1 MSRYLLLLI
10 LAFPCHAQLNFMR
23 SLYMSDTQAPLPE
36 DPIGDISA
44 TGELGILFTKGN
56 TESNNINGKFNVS
69 QEFQQWSYQTIA
81 RLRYR
86 TTEEAKDGI
95 AKNVTTTQK
104 NFISTQVDYK
114 LTSPDERVFLYA
126 EYENDRFDIYDY
138 QAIIASGWS
147 EQLWRD
153 SISEFK
159 YSVGPGY
166 TLAEAINK
174 EENDDLQGLILR
186 AALEFTFK
194 ISKSAQ
200 LSQLLITESDPA
212 YTITKSET
220 SLSTKI
226 LGSLAMKLSFVME
239 HNSRAR
245 AGQASLDTETAVTL
259 VYQFF

>member
-1 MSRYLLLLI
+1 MSRYILLLI
-10 LAFPCHAQLNFMR
+10 FTFPCHAQLNFMR
-23 SLYMSDTQAPLPE
+23 SLYMTDTQGAIPQ

-44 TGELGILFTKGN
+44 TGELGMLFTQGN
-56 TESNNINGKFNVS
+56 TDSDNINGKFNIS

-81 RLRYR
+81 RLRYH

-95 AKNVTTTQK
+95 SNNVTTTQK

-114 LTSPDERVFLYA
+114 LASPDERIFLYA

-138 QAIIASGWS
+138 QAIVASGWS

-153 SISEFK
+153 SFSELK

-166 TLAEAINK
+166 ILAEAVNK

-186 AALEFTFK
+186 AALEFTLK
-194 ISKSAQ
+194 VSKSAQ
-200 LSQLLITESDPA
+200 ISQFLITESDPA

-226 LGSLAMKLSFVME
+226 FGSLAMKLSFVME
-239 HNSRAR
+239 HNSHAP
-245 AGQASLDTETAVTL
+245 AGQESLDTETSVTL

>member
-1 MSRYLLLLI
+1 MTRYLLLLI
-10 LAFPCHAQLNFMR
+10 FCFPCHAQLNFMR
-23 SLYMSDTQAPLPE
+23 SLYMSDTQGAIPE

-44 TGELGILFTKGN
+44 TGELGVLFTQGN
-56 TESNNINGKFNVS
+56 TDSNNINGKFNIS
-69 QEFQQWSYQTIA
+69 QELQQWSYQTIA

-86 TTEEAKDGI
+86 TTEEATDGI
-95 AKNVTTTQK
+95 ANNVTTAQK
-104 NFISTQVDYK
+104 SFISTQVDYK
-114 LTSPDERVFLYA
+114 LTSPDERIFLYA

-147 EQLWRD
+147 EQLWRN

-166 TLAEAINK
+166 ILAEAINE
-174 EENDDLQGLILR
+174 EENDDLRGLILR
-186 AALEFTFK
+186 AALEYTWR

-200 LSQLLITESDPA
+200 FSQFLITESDPA

-226 LGSLAMKLSFVME
+226 SGSLAMKLSFVME

-245 AGQASLDTETAVTL
+245 VGQEGLDTETAVTL